1 MATFTNQ
8 AILSYNNTTT
18 SSNIVEGELVEVL
31 SATKTAVNQFYG
43 RDDAVTYAVSIVNAG
58 TTAFT
63 GLTITDNLGA
73 YSFNATTLTPLNY
86 VADSVRYYSNGVLQ
100 TAPSVTAGPPLTIS
114 GISVP
119 AGGNALI
126 LYSARSNEFA
136 PLDSEGVIDNT
147 ATITGG
153 GLSAPLVATA
163 TVNAETGVRLS
174 IHKSVCPAT
183 VTENEPLTY
192 TLTIQN
198 SGNIPVVATD
208 DVIVSDT
215 FDPVLAITAVRFNG
229 ADWTS
234 PANYSSNAATGL
246 FTTAAGQITVPSATY
261 TRNAATG
268 AWNLTPGTSTLTIT
282 GTI

>member
-18 SSNIVEGELVEVL
+18 TSNIVEGELVEVL

-136 PLDSEGVIDNT
+136 PLNSEGVIDNT

-234 PANYSSNAATGL
+234 PANYSYNAATGL
-246 FTTAAGQITVPSATY
+246 FTTAAGQITVPAATY

>member
-73 YSFNATTLTPLNY
+73 YSFNATTLTPLYY

-100 TAPSVTAGPPLTIS
+100 TAPSVTAGPPLTIT

-234 PANYSSNAATGL
+234 PANYSYNAATGL
-246 FTTAAGQITVPSATY
+246 FTTAAGQITVPAATY
-261 TRNAATG
+261 TRNATTG
-268 AWNLTPGTSTLTIT
+268 AWNLTPGTSTLTIS

>member
-43 RDDAVTYAVSIVNAG
+43 RGDAVTYAVSIVNAG

-100 TAPSVTAGPPLTIS
+100 SAPSVTAGPPLTIT

-198 SGNIPVVATD
+198 SGNIPAVATD

-234 PANYSSNAATGL
+234 PANYSYNAATGL
-246 FTTAAGQITVPSATY
+246 FTTAAGQITVPAATY

-268 AWNLTPGTSTLTIT
+268 AWNLTPGTSTLTIS

>member
-100 TAPSVTAGPPLTIS
+100 AAPSVTAGPPLTIS

-234 PANYSSNAATGL
+234 PANYSYNAATGL
-246 FTTAAGQITVPSATY
+246 FTTAAGQITVPAATY
-261 TRNAATG
+261 TRDATTG

>member
-8 AILSYNNTTT
+8 AILSYNNNTT

-31 SATKTAVNQFYG
+31 SATKTAVNQYYG
-43 RDDAVTYAVSIVNAG
+43 RGDAVTYAVSIVNAG

-100 TAPSVTAGPPLTIS
+100 SAPSVTAGPPLTIS

-234 PANYSSNAATGL
+234 PANYSYNAATGL
-246 FTTAAGQITVPSATY
+246 FTTAAGQITVPAATY
-261 TRNAATG
+261 TRNATTG
-268 AWNLTPGTSTLTIT
+268 AWNLTPGTSTLTIS

>member
-43 RDDAVTYAVSIVNAG
+43 RGDAVTYAVSILNAG

-100 TAPSVTAGPPLTIS
+100 SAPSVTAGPPLTIS

-234 PANYSSNAATGL
+234 PANYSYNAATGL
-246 FTTAAGQITVPSATY
+246 FTTAAGQITVPAATY
-261 TRNAATG
+261 TRDATTG

>member
-43 RDDAVTYAVSIVNAG
+43 RGDAVTYAVSILNAG

-100 TAPSVTAGPPLTIS
+100 SAPSVTAGPPLTIS

-126 LYSARSNEFA
+126 LYSTRSNEFA

-234 PANYSSNAATGL
+234 PANYSYNAATGL
-246 FTTAAGQITVPSATY
+246 FTTAAGQITVPAATY
-261 TRNAATG
+261 TRDATTG

>member
-43 RDDAVTYAVSIVNAG
+43 RGDAVTYAVSILNAG

-100 TAPSVTAGPPLTIS
+100 SAPSVTAGPPLTIT

-126 LYSARSNEFA
+126 LYSTRSNEFA

-234 PANYSSNAATGL
+234 PANYSYNAATGL
-246 FTTAAGQITVPSATY
+246 FTTAAGQITVPAATY
-261 TRNAATG
+261 TRNATTG
-268 AWNLTPGTSTLTIT
+268 AWNLTPGTSTLTIS

>member
-136 PLDSEGVIDNT
+136 PLNSEGVIDNT

-234 PANYSSNAATGL
+234 PANYSYNAATGL
-246 FTTAAGQITVPSATY
+246 FTTAAGQITVPAATY

>member
-8 AILSYNNTTT
+8 AILTYNNTTT

-43 RDDAVTYAVSIVNAG
+43 RGDAVTYAVSIVNAG

-100 TAPSVTAGPPLTIS
+100 SAPSVTAGPPLTIS

-234 PANYSSNAATGL
+234 PANYSYNAATGL
-246 FTTAAGQITVPSATY
+246 FTTAAGQITVPAATY
-261 TRNAATG
+261 TRDATTG

>member
-43 RDDAVTYAVSIVNAG
+43 RGDAVTYAVSIVNAG

-100 TAPSVTAGPPLTIS
+100 SAPSVTAGPPLTIT

-234 PANYSSNAATGL
+234 PANYSYNAATGL
-246 FTTAAGQITVPSATY
+246 FTTAAGQITVPAATY
-261 TRNAATG
+261 TRNATTG
-268 AWNLTPGTSTLTIT
+268 AWNLTPGTSTLTIS

>member
-8 AILSYNNTTT
+8 AILSYNNNTT

-43 RDDAVTYAVSIVNAG
+43 HGDAVTYAVSIVNAG

-100 TAPSVTAGPPLTIS
+100 SAPSVTAGPPLAIS

-119 AGGNALI
+119 ASGNALI

-136 PLDSEGVIDNT
+136 PLDSEGEIDNT

-153 GLSAPLVATA
+153 GLSAPLMATA
-163 TVNAETGVRLS
+163 TVNAETGVHLS

-234 PANYSSNAATGL
+234 PTNYSYNAATGL
-246 FTTAAGQITVPSATY
+246 FTTAAGQITVPAATY
-261 TRNAATG
+261 TRDATTG

>member
-43 RDDAVTYAVSIVNAG
+43 RGDAVTYAVSIVNAG

-100 TAPSVTAGPPLTIS
+100 SAPSVTAGPPLTIT

-126 LYSARSNEFA
+126 LYSTRSNEFA

-234 PANYSSNAATGL
+234 PANYSYNAATGL
-246 FTTAAGQITVPSATY
+246 FTTAAGQITVPAATY
-261 TRNAATG
+261 TRDATTG

>member
-100 TAPSVTAGPPLTIS
+100 SAPSVTAGPPLTIS

-234 PANYSSNAATGL
+234 PANYSYNAATGL
-246 FTTAAGQITVPSATY
+246 FTTAAGQITVPAATY
-261 TRNAATG
+261 TRDATTG

>member
-8 AILSYNNTTT
+8 AILTYNNTTT
-18 SSNIVEGELVEVL
+18 TSNIVEGELVEVL
-31 SATKTAVNQFYG
+31 SATKTAVNQLYG
-43 RDDAVTYAVSIVNAG
+43 HNDAVTYAVSIVNAG

-73 YSFNATTLTPLNY
+73 YSFNATTLTPLDY

-100 TAPSVTAGPPLTIS
+100 AAPGVTAGPPLAIS

-136 PLDSEGVIDNT
+136 PLDSEGEIDNT

-163 TVNAETGVRLS
+163 TVHAKTGVRLS
-174 IHKSVCPAT
+174 IHKSVCPAS

-198 SGNIPVVATD
+198 SGNIPVVASD
-208 DVIVSDT
+208 NVIVSDT
-215 FDPVLAITAVRFNG
+215 FDPVLTITAVRFNG
-229 ADWTS
+229 AVWTS
-234 PANYSSNAATGL
+234 PANYSYNAATGL
-246 FTTAAGQITVPSATY
+246 FTTAAGQITVPAATY

-268 AWNLTPGTSTLTIT
+268 AWNLTPGTSTLTIS

>member
-43 RDDAVTYAVSIVNAG
+43 RGDAVTYAVSIVNAG

-100 TAPSVTAGPPLTIS
+100 SAPSVTAGPPLTIT

-126 LYSARSNEFA
+126 LYSTRSNEFA

-234 PANYSSNAATGL
+234 PANYSYNAATGL
-246 FTTAAGQITVPSATY
+246 FTTAAGQITVPAATY
-261 TRNAATG
+261 TRNATTG
-268 AWNLTPGTSTLTIT
+268 AWNLTPGTSTLTIS

>member
-43 RDDAVTYAVSIVNAG
+43 RGDAVTYAVSIVNAG

-100 TAPSVTAGPPLTIS
+100 SAPSVTAGPPLTIS

-234 PANYSSNAATGL
+234 PTNYSYNAATGL
-246 FTTAAGQITVPSATY
+246 VTTAAGQITVPAATY
-261 TRNAATG
+261 TRNATTG
-268 AWNLTPGTSTLTIT
+268 AWNLTPGTSTLTIS

>member
-100 TAPSVTAGPPLTIS
+100 TAPSVTAGPPLTIT

-234 PANYSSNAATGL
+234 PANYSYNAATGL
-246 FTTAAGQITVPSATY
+246 FTTAAGQITVPAATY
-261 TRNAATG
+261 TRNATTG
-268 AWNLTPGTSTLTIT
+268 AWNLTPGTSTLTIS

>member
-43 RDDAVTYAVSIVNAG
+43 RGDAVTYAVSIVNAG

-100 TAPSVTAGPPLTIS
+100 SAPSVTAGPPLTIS

-234 PANYSSNAATGL
+234 PANYSYNAATGL
-246 FTTAAGQITVPSATY
+246 FTTAAGQITVPAATY